1 MQASLLPQIF
11 LWQNKAISL
20 TLQTTYCLISIRLGI
35 QNEIFSGGYK
45 MRKLI
50 FDIETCS
57 YPFDTLS
64 PSQQEYLLKYAD
76 REVDSAK
83 KESMRDEVI
92 RYTSLY
98 PFTAKCIAIGMYD
111 VEKEKSYVYY
121 ESEEPDE
128 IISET
133 TNVQYKGLPEKQML
147 ESFWR
152 IADRI
157 DQFITF
163 NGRNFDVP
171 FLMMR
176 SAKLGVK
183 VAKNLMAYRYGDVH
197 IDLLEQFTFYNTT
210 RKFNLDFYC
219 NAFGIESPKS
229 KDISGMEVKNLYE
242 AGRIKDIAVYCSKDI
257 LATYQLYKIWDEY
270 LNLK

>member
-1 MQASLLPQIF
+1 
-11 LWQNKAISL
+11 
-20 TLQTTYCLISIRLGI
+20 
-35 QNEIFSGGYK
+35 

-50 FDIETCS
+50 FDIETSS
-57 YPFDTLS
+57 YPFESLS
-64 PSQQEYLLKYAD
+64 ESQREYLLKYAD
-76 REVDSAK
+76 KETDPVK
-83 KESMRDEVI
+83 KGIVKEEAI

-98 PFTAKCIAIGMYD
+98 PFTSKCIVIGMYD
-111 VEKEKSYVYY
+111 VLKEKSFVYY
-121 ESEEPDE
+121 ESEKPEE
-128 IISET
+128 WNSEN
-133 TNVQYKGLPEKQML
+133 TNVFYKGLPEKEML

-152 IADRI
+152 IAKHV

-176 SAKLGVK
+176 SAMLRVK
-183 VAKNLMAYRYGDVH
+183 PTKNLMAYRYGEEH

-219 NAFGIESPKS
+219 HAFGIESPKS
-229 KDISGMEVKNLYE
+229 KDITGMEVKNLYE

-257 LATYQLYKIWDEY
+257 YATYQLFKIWEEY
-270 LNLK
+270 LSNT

>member
-1 MQASLLPQIF
+1 
-11 LWQNKAISL
+11 
-20 TLQTTYCLISIRLGI
+20 
-35 QNEIFSGGYK
+35 

-57 YPFDTLS
+57 IPFETLS
-64 PSQQEYLLKYAD
+64 ESQREYLLKYAEKETD
-76 REVDSAK
+76 STKREAMK
-83 KESMRDEVI
+83 DEAI

-98 PFTAKCIAIGMYD
+98 PYTAKCIAIGMYD

-121 ESEEPDE
+121 ESDKMEEW
-128 IISET
+128 ISES
-133 TNVQYKGLPEKQML
+133 TNVQYKGLPEKEIL

-152 IADRI
+152 VAQYV
-157 DQFITF
+157 DQFVTF

-176 SAKLGVK
+176 SAMLKVK
-183 VAKNLMAYRYGDVH
+183 PTKNLMSYRYGDEH
-197 IDLLEQFTFYNTT
+197 IDLLEQFTFYSTT

-219 NAFGIESPKS
+219 HAFGIESPKS
-229 KDISGMEVKNLYE
+229 KDISGMEVKTLYE

-257 LATYQLYKIWDEY
+257 YATSQLFKIWEEY
-270 LNLK
+270 LK

>member
-1 MQASLLPQIF
+1 
-11 LWQNKAISL
+11 
-20 TLQTTYCLISIRLGI
+20 
-35 QNEIFSGGYK
+35 
-45 MRKLI
+45 MRRI
-50 FDIETCS
+50 VFDIETCA
-57 YPFDTLS
+57 YPFETLS
-64 PSQQEYLLKYAD
+64 ESQREYLLRYAD
-76 REVDSAK
+76 
-83 KESMRDEVI
+83 KEPDPEKRQMMIDDAV

-98 PFTAKCIAIGMYD
+98 PYTSKCIVIGIYD

-121 ESEEPDE
+121 ESQKKEEWTGEDGK
-128 IISET
+128 
-133 TNVQYKGLPEKQML
+133 VQYKGLTEKEIL

-152 IADRI
+152 IAKQV

-176 SAKLGVK
+176 SAMLEVK
-183 VAKNLMAYRYGDVH
+183 VSKNLMGYRYGDEH
-197 IDLLEQFTFYNTT
+197 IDLLEQFTFYGQT

-219 NAFGIESPKS
+219 HSFGIESPKTTEV
-229 KDISGMEVKNLYE
+229 SGMEVKNLYE

-257 LATYQLYKIWDEY
+257 YATYQLFKIWNEY

>member
-1 MQASLLPQIF
+1 
-11 LWQNKAISL
+11 
-20 TLQTTYCLISIRLGI
+20 
-35 QNEIFSGGYK
+35 
-45 MRKLI
+45 MRRI
-50 FDIETCS
+50 VFDIETCA
-57 YPFDTLS
+57 YPFESLAEN
-64 PSQQEYLLKYAD
+64 QREYLLRYAD
-76 REVDSAK
+76 
-83 KESMRDEVI
+83 KEPDPEKRQMMIDDAV

-98 PFTAKCIAIGMYD
+98 PFTSKCIVIGIFD

-121 ESEEPDE
+121 ESKKKEEWT
-128 IISET
+128 SEDGK
-133 TNVQYKGLPEKQML
+133 VQYKGLSEKELL

-152 IADRI
+152 VAKQV

-176 SAKLGVK
+176 SAMLGVK
-183 VAKNLMAYRYGDVH
+183 VSKNLMGYRYGDEH
-197 IDLLEQFTFYNTT
+197 IDLLEQFTFYGLT

-219 NAFGIESPKS
+219 QSFGIESPKS

-257 LATYQLYKIWDEY
+257 YATFKLFKIWEDY
-270 LNLK
+270 INLK

>member
-1 MQASLLPQIF
+1 
-11 LWQNKAISL
+11 
-20 TLQTTYCLISIRLGI
+20 
-35 QNEIFSGGYK
+35 
-45 MRKLI
+45 MRKI
-50 FDIETCS
+50 VFDIETCA
-57 YPFDTLS
+57 YPFESLAEN
-64 PSQQEYLLKYAD
+64 QREYLLRYAD
-76 REVDSAK
+76 
-83 KESMRDEVI
+83 KEPDPEKRQMMIDDAV

-98 PFTAKCIAIGMYD
+98 PYTSKCIVIGIYY

-121 ESEEPDE
+121 ESNKKEEWT
-128 IISET
+128 SEDGK
-133 TNVQYKGLPEKQML
+133 VQYKGLSEKEML

-152 IADRI
+152 VAKQV

-176 SAKLGVK
+176 SAMLGVK
-183 VAKNLMAYRYGDVH
+183 VTKNLMGYRYGDEH
-197 IDLLEQFTFYNTT
+197 IDLLEQFTFYGLT

-219 NAFGIESPKS
+219 QSFGIESPKS

-257 LATYQLYKIWDEY
+257 YATYQLYKIWEEY
-270 LNLK
+270 INLK

>member
-1 MQASLLPQIF
+1 
-11 LWQNKAISL
+11 
-20 TLQTTYCLISIRLGI
+20 
-35 QNEIFSGGYK
+35 
-45 MRKLI
+45 MRRI
-50 FDIETCS
+50 VFDIETCS
-57 YPFDTLS
+57 YPFETLS
-64 PSQQEYLLKYAD
+64 ESQREYLLRYAD
-76 REVDSAK
+76 
-83 KESMRDEVI
+83 KEPDPEKRQMMIDDAV

-98 PFTAKCIAIGMYD
+98 PFTAKCIVIGMHD
-111 VEKEKSYVYY
+111 IEKEKSYVYY
-121 ESEEPDE
+121 ESETKEE
-128 IISET
+128 WASEDGK
-133 TNVQYKGLPEKQML
+133 VQYKGLSEKEML

-152 IADRI
+152 VAKAV

-176 SAKLGVK
+176 SAMVGVK
-183 VAKNLMAYRYGDVH
+183 VTKNLMGYRYGDEH
-197 IDLLEQFTFYNTT
+197 IDLLEQFTFYGAT

-219 NAFGIESPKS
+219 QSFGIESPKS

-257 LATYQLYKIWDEY
+257 YATYQLFKIWENY

>member
-1 MQASLLPQIF
+1 
-11 LWQNKAISL
+11 
-20 TLQTTYCLISIRLGI
+20 
-35 QNEIFSGGYK
+35 

-57 YPFDTLS
+57 VPFETLS
-64 PSQQEYLLKYAD
+64 ESQREYLLKFAEKEID
-76 REVDSAK
+76 PAK
-83 KESMRDEVI
+83 KEYLKDEAI

-98 PFTAKCIAIGMYD
+98 PFTAKCIVIGMYD
-111 VEKEKSYVYY
+111 VEKDKSYVYY
-121 ESEEPDE
+121 ESEKPEKWN
-128 IISET
+128 SENT
-133 TNVQYKGLPEKQML
+133 KVSYKGLPEKEIL
-147 ESFWR
+147 DSFWKV
-152 IADRI
+152 AMYV

-176 SAKLGVK
+176 SAMLRVK
-183 VAKNLMAYRYGDVH
+183 PTKNLMSYRYGEEH

-219 NAFGIESPKS
+219 HAFGIESPKS
-229 KDISGMEVKNLYE
+229 KDISGMEVKTLYE

-257 LATYQLYKIWDEY
+257 TATYQLFNIWEEY
-270 LNLK
+270 LK